1 MNPSPTS
8 GVSEIS
14 RGRTERSNKP
24 SLRAR
29 VLNLI
34 PRVPQWPGLWFRK
47 LASFRYARPVM
58 IFVVGFVAGIAWQS
72 YGGAMRKTIA
82 GWSTHLAWLAPPA
95 ASASYDRM
103 RADLVAARQS
113 LDKLSSDISRLE
125 AQSGDVP
132 RRRAA
137 R

>member
-1 MNPSPTS
+1 
-8 GVSEIS
+8 
-14 RGRTERSNKP
+14 
-24 SLRAR
+24 
-29 VLNLI
+29 
-34 PRVPQWPGLWFRK
+34 
-47 LASFRYARPVM
+47 M